1 MPPEPLD
8 SKVSARICKHM
19 NSDHKDAVKK
29 YALFYGG
36 IEKIEE
42 ASIISLNKDFMELE
56 VDQKIIQINFEH
68 TLLDSDDA
76 HKTLVSML
84 KRIPS

>member
-1 MPPEPLD
+1 
-8 SKVSARICKHM
+8 
-19 NSDHKDAVKK
+19 
-29 YALFYGG
+29 
-36 IEKIEE
+36 
-42 ASIISLNKDFMELE
+42 MELE
-56 VDQKIIQINFEH
+56 VDQKIIQINFEN